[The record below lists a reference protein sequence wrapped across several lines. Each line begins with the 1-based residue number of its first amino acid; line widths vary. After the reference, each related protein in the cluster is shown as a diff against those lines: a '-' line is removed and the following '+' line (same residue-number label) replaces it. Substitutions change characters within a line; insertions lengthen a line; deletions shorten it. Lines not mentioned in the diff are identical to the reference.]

1 MAVAT
6 KGLGVETLERGTAV
20 LVPDRIEPVAVVLGM
35 LDRDGLELIRV
46 EVVGPGGV
54 LEDG

>member
-6 KGLGVETLERGTAV
+6 TGLGVETLERGTAV

-54 LEDG
+54 LQDG